1 MAIVELG
8 KTIIE
13 WFMKPIDGAVESLKG
28 MFNSAKNFLGF
39 GDNSTP
45 PPQAPAVPYQASTMN
60 NQANNYN
67 VNNNFNQNIST
78 ATPTQFANQTNE
90 QIISSVYNV
99 RQQNGAL

>member
-1 MAIVELG
+1 M
-8 KTIIE
+8 TIHFVPSSRVI
-13 WFMKPIDGAVESLKG
+13 S
-28 MFNSAKNFLGF
+28 LGF
-39 GDNSTP
+39 GENSTQ

-78 ATPTQFANQTNE
+78 ATPTQFANQTNA
-90 QIISSVYNV
+90 QIADSIYNI